1 MLIISQKNLKSALDT
16 LATKTILALDTETT
30 GLKPY
35 QGDKLFSLIIADA
48 EEEYYFNFQNYP
60 LEGVRALPRVE
71 TFAALAPL
79 FARTDIYWKLSNAK
93 YDMAMLANEGAE
105 LAGTIHD
112 TEAIGRVERNDRFHY
127 SMDALAKELG
137 HEKNTEVEEHIEKH
151 KLYRME
157 IYGNEEGE
165 EEPEKVPEY
174 SKVSFDIITRYACH
188 DARLTYIIAA
198 YQREKILKTL
208 TPVKPLEAVY
218 LNELR
223 LTPVLFKMEQ
233 AGILIDRDY
242 VARGIERERKR
253 AVQIKEEFATLT
265 GKDFTDSAKCFAP
278 IFDTLG
284 VRYPLTEKGRPSF
297 KAEFLEDMKH
307 PIAKLITSHRD
318 SLKRANTY
326 YSNFLYFA
334 DKENKIHLNLRQG
347 GTLTGRMSAAN
358 PNLQNLTKR
367 KDKGAEFPVRRSFIP
382 TPGFFFGFLDFDQA
396 EYRLMLER
404 AKEMRLIELVLGGL
418 DVHAATA
425 QLCGVDR
432 ESAKTINFMLLYGGG
447 IAKLCIALFE
457 PTLPLETLK
466 AIGRIHIYKMSNYKE
481 IELHR
486 RLVSMLTEQELRYN
500 LEELKKAHAMLENYF
515 TNLPHVKE
523 YTKKIAKVAKQR
535 RFIVNWYG
543 RRCYYRAGS
552 STHMA
557 ANHDIQGGIA
567 DVVKIGMVELAPLF
581 KGKKSRMLL
590 QIHDELLFE
599 FHDSEEQLFY
609 DAREVME
616 RAYPHKYLKIT
627 CGADYSRKS
636 WADKLP
642 FTNGAKAT

>member
-1 MLIISQKNLKSALDT
+1 MRRALLIINPKNLASALKT
-16 LATKTILALDTETT
+16 LETRAVLSLDTETT

-35 QGDKLFSLIIADA
+35 QGDKLFSLILADDA
-48 EEEYYFNFQNYP
+48 QEYYFNFQNYP
-60 LEGVRALPRVE
+60 LEGIKGLPRAE
-71 TFAALAPL
+71 TFAALKPL
-79 FARTDIYWKLSNAK
+79 FANPNIYWKLSNAK
-93 YDMAMLANEGAE
+93 FDMAMLANEGCE

-112 TEAIGRVERNDRFHY
+112 TEAIGRVERNDRFKY
-127 SMDALAKELG
+127 SLDTLAKELG
-137 HEKNTEVEEHIEKH
+137 FEKNREVEEYIAAH

-157 IYGNEEGE
+157 IYDVEEG
-165 EEPEKVPEY
+165 PEKVPEY
-174 SKVSFDIITRYACH
+174 YKVPFELITRYACH
-188 DARLTYIIAA
+188 DARLTYLIAA
-198 YQREKILKTL
+198 HQREKILKTL
-208 TPVKPLEAVY
+208 TPVKPLEEVF

-223 LTPVLFKMEQ
+223 LTPVLFEMER

-242 VARGIERERKR
+242 VARGIEREHKR
-253 AVQIKEEFATLT
+253 AEQLKEEFATLT
-265 GKDFTDSAKCFAP
+265 GKEFTDSAKCFAP
-278 IFDTLG
+278 IFDELG
-284 VRYPLTEKGRPSF
+284 VRYPLTETGRPSF
-297 KAEFLEDMKH
+297 VADFLEEMKH

-326 YSNFLYFA
+326 YANFLYFA
-334 DKENKIHLNLRQG
+334 DAQNKIHLNLRQG

-382 TPGFFFGFLDFDQA
+382 SPGFFFGFLDFDQA

-404 AKEMRLIELVLGGL
+404 AKQMQLIELVQGGL
-418 DVHAATA
+418 DVHTATA

-447 IAKLCIALFE
+447 IAKLCIELFA

-466 AIGRIHIYKMSNYKE
+466 AIGRIFIYKMSNYKE

-486 RLVSMLTEQELRYN
+486 KLISVLTEQELKCN

-515 TNLPHVKE
+515 SNLPQVKE
-523 YTKKIAKVAKQR
+523 YTKKISKVAKER
-535 RFIVNWYG
+535 GHIVNWFG

-567 DVVKIGMVELAPLF
+567 DVVKIGMVKLAPLF

-599 FHDSEEQLFY
+599 FHDTETQLFF
-609 DAREVME
+609 DAREIME
-616 RAYPHKYLKIT
+616 NAYPYKYLKIT

-642 FTNGAKAT
+642 FKDAQAT